1 MCAAS
6 WCLLRFPGGHPQTPY
21 RRYLAEALV
30 RAPLGAVHFS
40 VDRAKVAEA
49 AQAAAAEVVL
59 RVETIW
65 STRP

>member
-6 WCLLRFPGGHPQTPY
+6 WCLLRFPGDAPRPPTDGTLPSPSFG
-21 RRYLAEALV
+21 
-30 RAPLGAVHFS
+30 PLGAVHLC

-49 AQAAAAEVVL
+49 AQAAAEVVVL